1 MRRNRLLL
9 LLAVGLAV
17 AFLLVL
23 RQRTPTSTN
32 AERRPAPP
40 VAEPRHPPLQADAEG
55 YYVPGY
61 SFSVN
66 RFHFTGFSLRP
77 EALVTFARTTAGIEQ
92 PAGCFEALIRADTVH
107 LRCDYP
113 QLGTV
118 TIDGKFL
125 TRFATNSLD
134 AAVLSAVVTV
144 PSWGRS
150 EEHTSELQS
159 RPHLVCRL
167 LLETKKKC
175 GSYVL
180 PLPTPY

>member
-40 VAEPRHPPLQADAEG
+40 VAEPRHPPLQADAEA

-61 SFSVN
+61 RFSVN
-66 RFHFTGFSLRP
+66 RFRFTGFSLRP

-92 PAGCFEALIRADTVH
+92 PAGCFETLIRADTVH
-107 LRCDYP
+107 PRCDYP

-134 AAVLSAVVTV
+134 AALLSAVVTV
-144 PSWGRS
+144 RAASGDILYSARGTRS
-150 EEHTSELQS
+150 CGTRAIRAGQ
-159 RPHLVCRL
+159 RL
-167 LLETKKKC
+167 NKH
-175 GSYVL
+175 Y
-180 PLPTPY
+180 